1 MNQRRAAHVVS
12 RVGGQLVELGQ
23 AAGGALG
30 VPFVKQARDQGTP
43 GQHAVGARTLSSSR
57 GEHLEQLTRDGPGE
71 PVRSAQCCVEVG
83 RRWLTGVRRRDAP
96 HGAADVHR
104 QCAVEHG
111 VHEPVPQRIVVRGRA
126 VVCGGDCVAQSPV
139 GSGAIGAIH
148 RRLRPV
154 RRHFDGMGST
164 ARAERVRGRGA
175 HLRTHPAT
183 TTPDAA
189 PSHTAVTTR
198 LDDRGDMVEIR
209 ERTLQGLRDAG
220 LAGFAPF
227 ARLPDAHVPT
237 HPGVYVVVRDS
248 SEPAVFLE
256 SSVAGW
262 FKAKNPS
269 VELNRLLA
277 RTASLPTPVRPALT
291 CRVGSRG
298 SRPAAPA
305 PRRRCRWGPGR
316 ARSTRAPVPGRSAG
330 SRSLRRR

>member
-148 RRLRPV
+148 DDYARYVDIL
-154 RRHFDGMGST
+154 T
-164 ARAERVRGRGA
+164 AWGAPHGLSASEVEER
-175 HLRTHPAT
+175 
-183 TTPDAA
+183 
-189 PSHTAVTTR
+189 
-198 LDDRGDMVEIR
+198 IF
-209 ERTLQGLRDAG
+209 GLI
-220 LAGFAPF
+220 P
-227 ARLPDAHVPT
+227 
-237 HPGVYVVVRDS
+237 
-248 SEPAVFLE
+248 
-256 SSVAGW
+256 
-262 FKAKNPS
+262 
-269 VELNRLLA
+269 
-277 RTASLPTPVRPALT
+277 
-291 CRVGSRG
+291 
-298 SRPAAPA
+298 
-305 PRRRCRWGPGR
+305 PRRRRTPR
-316 ARSTRAPVPGRSAG
+316 PRTPQ
-330 SRSLRRR
+330 